1 MDWIRHFLSP
11 LGPVTLASDG
21 TCLTGLWFDG
31 QRHFGAG
38 LSSDRIGGNL
48 PVLDMAAEWLRVYFG
63 GGIPDFTP
71 PLRLTG
77 TPFRQAVWDALLAV
91 PYGETVSYGELAET
105 LSRTY
110 SRVMGARAVGGAV
123 GHNPVSLIVPCHRV
137 VGAGGAVTGYAG
149 GIMRKIRLLEL
160 ERGVLG

>member
-1 MDWIRHFLSP
+1 MDFIRHFSSP
-11 LGPVTLASDG
+11 LGPITLASDG
-21 TCLTGLWFDG
+21 TALTGLWFDG
-31 QRHFGAG
+31 QRYFGAG
-38 LSSDRIGGNL
+38 LSPDRTEGDL
-48 PVLDMAAEWLRVYFG
+48 PVLDMAADWLRVYFG

-77 TPFRQAVWDALLAV
+77 TPLRQAVWDALLAV

-105 LSRTY
+105 LSRKL
-110 SRVMGARAVGGAV
+110 SRNISARPVGGAV

-137 VGAGGAVTGYAG
+137 VGARGGVTGYAG